1 MVVSVPGWAPTSHIA
16 ADCSRG
22 SDVGMLHKTLGIDD
36 QFLETEEEPV
46 KAETIPAGAEQSTDD
61 GQAWPRSIA
70 VIGAAGLIGSGVVYQ
85 LALAGVGN
93 TIQLVDVKENVARA
107 HAIDISEAQILAGVR
122 APRLCAVNPAATD
135 SWEEVDVV
143 IVSASAPEVPGG
155 DRRDFLAANL
165 RLLRLLAPMIE
176 KLSGN
181 DGIVLLLSNP
191 VDVLAECLHRI
202 TDISPDRI
210 LGYSINDSVRFQA
223 AAARELGI
231 EPHRVGAQVLG
242 EHGKGQVPCFSSVT
256 VDGAPVTLTASQQAH
271 IREDIDGWFQ
281 RWSALEPGRSSGW
294 TTPLG
299 VVRMMGMMA
308 RGDTFPAAAWT
319 AGVQGLEEAF
329 IALPVTMSSGRVK
342 VADWQRSP
350 EEQAGLTKAAAS
362 VREAAALHLSQ
373 ELSQEP
379 ASPGQSTQ

>member
-1 MVVSVPGWAPTSHIA
+1 MT
-16 ADCSRG
+16 
-22 SDVGMLHKTLGIDD
+22 
-36 QFLETEEEPV
+36 
-46 KAETIPAGAEQSTDD
+46 AETDPPGAGHVPDD

-93 TIQLVDVKENVARA
+93 TIHLVDVKENVARA
-107 HAIDISEAQILAGVR
+107 HAIDISEAQILAGAR
-122 APRLCAVNPAATD
+122 TPRLSVVDPAATD
-135 SWEEVDVV
+135 SWDEVDVV
-143 IVSASAPEVPGG
+143 IVAASAPEVPGR

-165 RLLRLLAPMIE
+165 RLLGLLAPTIE
-176 KLSGN
+176 ELSGN
-181 DGIVLLLSNP
+181 DGIVVLLSNP
-191 VDVLAECLHRI
+191 VDVLAECLHQI
-202 TDISPDRI
+202 SDISPDRI

-223 AAARELGI
+223 AVARELGI

-242 EHGKGQVPCFSSVT
+242 EHGTGQVPCFSSVT
-256 VDGAPVTLTASQQAH
+256 VDGAPVPLTASQQEH

-299 VVRMMGMMA
+299 VVRMIGMMA
-308 RGDTFPAAAWT
+308 RGETFPAAAST

-329 IALPVTMSSGRVK
+329 IALPVMMSSGRVK
-342 VADWQRSP
+342 VIDWQGSP
-350 EEQAGLTKAAAS
+350 EEQAGLAKAAAS

-373 ELSQEP
+373 ELWQEP
-379 ASPGQSTQ
+379 GRPGPSTH

>member
-1 MVVSVPGWAPTSHIA
+1 
-16 ADCSRG
+16 
-22 SDVGMLHKTLGIDD
+22 MLQKTLGIDD
-36 QFLETEEEPV
+36 QCLETEEEPV
-46 KAETIPAGAEQSTDD
+46 TAETNPPGAEQSPDD

-93 TIQLVDVKENVARA
+93 TIHLVDVKENVARA

-122 APRLCAVNPAATD
+122 APRLSVVDPAATD
-135 SWEEVDVV
+135 SWDEVDVV
-143 IVSASAPEVPGG
+143 IVAASAPEVPGG

-165 RLLRLLAPMIE
+165 RLLRLLAPTIE

-202 TDISPDRI
+202 TDIAPDRI

-223 AAARELGI
+223 AVAREIGV
-231 EPHRVGAQVLG
+231 EPHRVRAQVLG
-242 EHGKGQVPCFSSVT
+242 EHGKGQVPCFSSVLI
-256 VDGAPVTLTASQQAH
+256 DGAPVTLTASQQEQ

-299 VVRMMGMMA
+299 VVRMISMMA
-308 RGDTFPAAAWT
+308 RGETFPAAAWT
-319 AGVQGLEEAF
+319 AGAQGLEEAF
-329 IALPVTMSSGRVK
+329 IALPVTMSSGKVK
-342 VADWQRSP
+342 RTDWHGSP
-350 EEQAGLTKAAAS
+350 EEQAALVKAAAS
-362 VREAAALHLSQ
+362 VREAAAVNLSQ
-373 ELSQEP
+373 ELSQAP
-379 ASPGQSTQ
+379 GRPGQPTQ